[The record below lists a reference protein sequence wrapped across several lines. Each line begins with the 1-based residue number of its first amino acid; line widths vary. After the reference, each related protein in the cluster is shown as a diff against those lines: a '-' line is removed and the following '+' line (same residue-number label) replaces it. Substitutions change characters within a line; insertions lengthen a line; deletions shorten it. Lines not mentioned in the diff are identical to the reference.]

1 MKHWLIFCIHSFPE
15 EYEKLWA
22 AVTGGRGTGRGTKKK
37 IVKGVDPKLL
47 KYGKQIFSLTI
58 GTLYTIFFFFNN
70 YRALYLSIPT
80 CTVLPTPMYMYC
92 SLQIILQNN
101 LLALCLEILITC
113 TCTGVCD
120 PHISGGSWST
130 AVTCLFFIVF
140 YKTHVPAM
148 QKNLQD
154 NHFKSTCTCKSYT
167 IV

>member
-1 MKHWLIFCIHSFPE
+1 MRSYGLQLQEAEVRGEERKKRLSKVLIPSFSSMVSKFSHWLLEHC
-15 EYEKLWA
+15 
-22 AVTGGRGTGRGTKKK
+22 
-37 IVKGVDPKLL
+37 
-47 KYGKQIFSLTI
+47 
-58 GTLYTIFFFFNN
+58 TLFFFFFNN